1 MNESFPDCLL
11 AICVW
16 VLALCGSMILA
27 IALAGLA

>member
-16 VLALCGSMILA
+16 VLALCGSLLMVMILSGVA
-27 IALAGLA
+27 